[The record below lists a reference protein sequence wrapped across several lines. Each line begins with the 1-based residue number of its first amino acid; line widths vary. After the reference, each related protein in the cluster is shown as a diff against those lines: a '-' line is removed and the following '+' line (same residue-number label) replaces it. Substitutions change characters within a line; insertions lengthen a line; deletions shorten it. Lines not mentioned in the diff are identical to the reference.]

1 MIAVFQQAN
10 DLRLDAELFPVLG
23 EKFFH
28 QGKSIFER
36 PAEQIGLKD
45 FWIIP
50 DIEGACPIAVGFG
63 NKQPPLVIEVK
74 RNWIP

>member
-23 EKFFH
+23 EKIFH
-28 QGKSIFER
+28 QGEAIFER
-36 PAEQIGLKD
+36 PAEQIRLED
-45 FWIIP
+45 LWIIP

-63 NKQPPLVIEVK
+63 NK
-74 RNWIP
+74 